1 MTSYIIRRILLMIPT
16 LFLVS
21 VAVFSLLRLSP
32 DDPITLLAETGN
44 LAPEDIDALRAQLG
58 LDEPAVEQYVTWVG
72 ETLRGDFGF
81 SYSRTGQHALV
92 SDLIR
97 RSIPITLQLGVMA
110 IVFAAIIAVPLGV
123 IAAVRFNTW
132 IDQVARLFMIAGL
145 AIPSFWLVGTMVIVY
160 PSIWWN
166 YSPPLTYTAP
176 NEDFLKNLQQFLV
189 PAFLQGAVLSAST
202 SRLMRS
208 MMLDVWRQDY
218 IRTARAKGLREGRV
232 IIRHALRNAL
242 IPVITA
248 FGIQVGIIIGGSAI
262 IETIFNLPG
271 VGQLLVTA
279 VGGRDYPVIQTVVLM
294 IAAFVVFVNMIVD
307 VSYGVIDPRIRRR

>member
-1 MTSYIIRRILLMIPT
+1 MTSYIIRRILLMVPT

-32 DDPITLLAETGN
+32 DDPIALLAETGQIST
-44 LAPEDIDALRAQLG
+44 EDVEALRAQLG
-58 LDEPAVEQYVTWVG
+58 LEQPAVKQYVTWMG

-81 SYSRTGQHALV
+81 SYSRSGQHALV

-110 IVFAAIIAVPLGV
+110 IVFAAIIAIPLGV

-132 IDQVARLFMIAGL
+132 IDQVARILMIAGL
-145 AIPSFWLVGTMVIVY
+145 SIPSFWLATMVIVY

-176 NEDFLKNLQQFLV
+176 NDDFLKNLQQFIV
-189 PAFLQGAVLSAST
+189 PAALQGAVLSAST

-218 IRTARAKGLREGRV
+218 IRTAKAKGLKEGRV

-271 VGQLLVTA
+271 VGQLLVVA
-279 VGGRDYPVIQTVVLM
+279 VGARDYPVIQTVVLM

>member
-1 MTSYIIRRILLMIPT
+1 MTSYIIRRILLMVPT

-32 DDPITLLAETGN
+32 DDPIALLAETGQIST
-44 LAPEDIDALRAQLG
+44 EDVEALRAQLG
-58 LDEPAVEQYVTWVG
+58 LEQPAVKQYVTWVG

-81 SYSRTGQHALV
+81 SYSRSGQHALV

-110 IVFAAIIAVPLGV
+110 IVFAAIIAIPLGV

-132 IDQVARLFMIAGL
+132 IDQVARILMIAGL
-145 AIPSFWLVGTMVIVY
+145 SIPSFWLATMVIVY

-176 NEDFLKNLQQFLV
+176 DEDLLKNLQQFIV
-189 PAFLQGAVLSAST
+189 PAALQGAVLSAST

-218 IRTARAKGLREGRV
+218 IRTAKAKGLKEGRV

-271 VGQLLVTA
+271 VGQLLVVA
-279 VGGRDYPVIQTVVLM
+279 VGARDYPVIQTVVLM

>member
-1 MTSYIIRRILLMIPT
+1 MVPT

-32 DDPITLLAETGN
+32 DDPVQLLAETGN
-44 LAPEDIDALRAQLG
+44 LAPEDVKELRAQLG
-58 LDEPAVEQYVTWVG
+58 LDRPAVTQYVTWVG
-72 ETLRGDFGF
+72 DVLRGDFGF

-92 SDLIR
+92 TDLIQ
-97 RSIPITLQLGVMA
+97 RSIPITLQLGTMA
-110 IVFAAIIAVPLGV
+110 IFFAIIIAIPLGV
-123 IAAVRFNTW
+123 ISAIRFNSW

-145 AIPSFWLVGTMVIVY
+145 SIPSFWLATMVIVY

-176 NEDFLKNLQQFLV
+176 NENLLRNIQQFIV
-189 PAFLQGAVLSAST
+189 PAFLQGLVLSAST

-218 IRTARAKGLREGRV
+218 IRTAKAKGLKEGRV

-242 IPVITA
+242 IPVVTA

-279 VGGRDYPVIQTVVLM
+279 VAGRDYPVIQTVVLM

-307 VSYGVIDPRIRRR
+307 VSYGLIDPRIRRR

>member
-1 MTSYIIRRILLMIPT
+1 MTSYIIRRILLMVPT

-32 DDPITLLAETGN
+32 DDPIALLAETGQIST
-44 LAPEDIDALRAQLG
+44 EDVEALRAQLG
-58 LDEPAVEQYVTWVG
+58 LEQPAVKQYVTWVG

-81 SYSRTGQHALV
+81 SYSRSGQHALV

-110 IVFAAIIAVPLGV
+110 IVFAAIIAIPLGV

-132 IDQVARLFMIAGL
+132 IDQVARILMIAGL
-145 AIPSFWLVGTMVIVY
+145 SIPSFWLATMVIVY

-176 NEDFLKNLQQFLV
+176 DEDFLKNLQQFIV
-189 PAFLQGAVLSAST
+189 PAALQGAVLSAST

-218 IRTARAKGLREGRV
+218 IRTAKAKGLKEGRV

-271 VGQLLVTA
+271 VGQLLVVA
-279 VGGRDYPVIQTVVLM
+279 VGARDYPVIQTVVLM

>member
-1 MTSYIIRRILLMIPT
+1 MVPT

-32 DDPITLLAETGN
+32 DDPVQLLAETGN
-44 LAPEDIDALRAQLG
+44 LAPEDVQELRAQLG
-58 LDEPAVEQYVTWVG
+58 LDRPAVTQYVTWVG
-72 ETLRGDFGF
+72 DVLRGDFGF

-92 SDLIR
+92 TDLIQ
-97 RSIPITLQLGVMA
+97 RSIPITLQLGTMA
-110 IVFAAIIAVPLGV
+110 IFFAIIIAIPLGV
-123 IAAVRFNTW
+123 ISAIRFNSW

-145 AIPSFWLVGTMVIVY
+145 SIPSFWLAKMVIVY

-176 NEDFLKNLQQFLV
+176 NENLLRNIQQFIV
-189 PAFLQGAVLSAST
+189 PAFLQGLVLSAST

-218 IRTARAKGLREGRV
+218 IRTAKAKGLKEGRV

-242 IPVITA
+242 IPVVTA

-279 VGGRDYPVIQTVVLM
+279 VAGRDYPVIQTVVLM

-307 VSYGVIDPRIRRR
+307 VSYGLIDPRIRRR